1 MAIKPPAWCT
11 GAVPTLRGWEAP
23 DGSELLVA
31 RKHTQA
37 EIDEYNG
44 IPVAPPKPVVEQ
56 KVSEPEMLNEA
67 PMNNV
72 SLDKMTKTQLV
83 ALGEQLNLELKPSW
97 TKQTILNKIHEV
109 LS

>member
-11 GAVPTLRGWEAP
+11 AAVPTLRGWETP
-23 DGSELLVA
+23 DGSELLVS

-37 EIDEYNG
+37 EIDAYNG
-44 IPVAPPKPVVEQ
+44 IPVASPKPVVEQ

-72 SLDKMTKTQLV
+72 SLEKMTKTQLV

-97 TKQTILNKIHEV
+97 TKQTILDKIHEV